1 MSKFTP
7 PPQIKAL
14 EHMRKTGQS
23 INLDANGRAFMIDGT
38 QINKLTLRALL
49 KKQVLRACGTDLLGD
64 GVAAYALSAE
74 ARKA

>member
-1 MSKFTP
+1 MSKFT

-49 KKQVLRACGTDLLGD
+49 KKQVLKPCGTDLLGD
-64 GVAAYALSAE
+64 GVAAYKIQDESRCA
-74 ARKA
+74 